1 MEQLLKVGIISSTHG
16 IRGQVKIYPT
26 TDDVRRF
33 DDLKT
38 VILKAK
44 GTEQTLHVEAVQYF
58 KQFVIVKF
66 KEYNNINDVEQ
77 YKNAELFVT
86 REDAVPLEEDEYF
99 IADLIG
105 LIVETDEGQ
114 MLGEVADVIQ
124 TGANDVY
131 VVRTAEEKE
140 LLLPAIRD
148 CVRSVDMKNGKITIH
163 LMDGLLDL

>member
-44 GTEQTLHVEAVQYF
+44 GTEQTLHVEVVQYF

>member
-16 IRGQVKIYPT
+16 IRGQVKVYPT

-38 VILKAK
+38 VILK
-44 GTEQTLHVEAVQYF
+44 TRDSEQTLHVESVQYF
-58 KQFVIVKF
+58 KQFAIVKF
-66 KEYNNINDVEQ
+66 KEYNSINDVEQ
-77 YKNAELFVT
+77 YKNAPLFVT
-86 REDAVPLEEDEYF
+86 RKDAVPLEEDEYF

-105 LIVETDEGQ
+105 LTVETDEGKT
-114 MLGEVADVIQ
+114 LGKVADVIQ

-131 VVRTAEEKE
+131 VVHTAEDKE

-148 CVRSVDMKNGKITIH
+148 CVRSVDMEKGTIMVH
-163 LMDGLLDL
+163 LMDGLLEL

>member
-33 DDLKT
+33 DNLKT

-105 LIVETDEGQ
+105 LTVETDEGQ
-114 MLGEVADVIQ
+114 TLGEVVDVIQ

-148 CVRSVDMKNGKITIH
+148 CVRSVDMINGKITVH
-163 LMDGLLDL
+163 LLDGLLDL